1 MEHLVA
7 RRRIRGA
14 VAGLVATAVAL
25 GAAELAASARR
36 DLRSPVFD
44 VGARFIE
51 NTPPWLKTFAIEQ
64 FGTNDKL
71 ALLVGIFTLL
81 ALYGAAIGIAAVRRP
96 WVGVAGVAA
105 FGAIGSYAAVGGT
118 GGAWAVVPTLVGT
131 VAGGATI
138 WFLARLAAASL
149 DPTTD
154 AATDASTDLAT
165 DDPGADP
172 APDPSPASPVERLVL
187 TAGRRGF
194 LIGSVAL
201 GATAALAGGTGRW
214 LSKRFDV
221 AAARAGILLPKAL
234 RPLPAVPEAAMLDV
248 PGLTPFITPNDRFYR
263 IDTALVVPQI
273 DIETWQLKVTGMVD
287 RELTFSFD
295 DLLARDLV
303 EADITLTCVSNE
315 VGGQLAGNARWLG
328 IPLEELLREAGV
340 ADGADQVVGRS
351 TDGYT
356 CGFPLE
362 AALDGRGALV
372 AIAMNGE
379 PLPTRHGYPARLVT
393 PGLYGYVSAT
403 KWLTEIELTTFERF
417 GHYWTTR
424 GYAVEA
430 PIKTFSRID
439 TPRALGTLDAGRH
452 PIAGVAWAQT
462 RGIERVE
469 VRVDGGTWTEATL
482 ADELNDVTWRQ
493 WVLPWDFTSGRHTVE
508 CRATDGTG
516 AIQTEERSEPLPD
529 GATGWHSI
537 VVIVP

>member
-1 MEHLVA
+1 MEHPVA

-25 GAAELAASARR
+25 GTAELAASSSRG
-36 DLRSPVFD
+36 LRSPVVD
-44 VGARFIE
+44 VGARFIDA
-51 NTPPWLKTFAIEQ
+51 TPVWLKDFAIEQ

-81 ALYGAAIGIAAVRRP
+81 AFYGIAIGIVATRRR
-96 WVGVAGVAA
+96 WIGVAGVAA
-105 FGAIGSYAAVGGT
+105 FGAIGTYAAVGGVH
-118 GGAWAVVPTLVGT
+118 GRWAVAPTLVGT
-131 VAGGATI
+131 AAGATAL
-138 WFLARLAAASL
+138 WFL
-149 DPTTD
+149 TG
-154 AATDASTDLAT
+154 LAT
-165 DDPGADP
+165 GARDERVPVGAD
-172 APDPSPASPVERLVL
+172 
-187 TAGRRGF
+187 RRGF
-194 LIGSVAL
+194 LIGSIAL
-201 GATAALAGGTGRW
+201 GATAAVAGGAGRW
-214 LSKRFDV
+214 LSRRFDV
-221 AAARAGILLPKAL
+221 AAARARIVLPRAR
-234 RPLPAVPEAAMLDV
+234 RPRPAVPAAAALEV
-248 PGLTPFITPNDRFYR
+248 PGLTPFVTPNDRFYR
-263 IDTALVVPQI
+263 IDTALVVPQVDVESWRLRI
-273 DIETWQLKVTGMVD
+273 TGMVE

-295 DLLARDLV
+295 DLLARDLT

-328 IPLEELLREAGV
+328 VPLEELLREAGV

-351 TDGYT
+351 VDGYT
-356 CGFPLE
+356 AGFPVT

-379 PLPTRHGYPARLVT
+379 PLPTRHGFPARLVV

-403 KWLTEIELTTFERF
+403 KWLAEIELTTFERF
-417 GHYWTTR
+417 GAYWTTR
-424 GYAVEA
+424 GYAAEA

-439 TPRALGTLDAGRH
+439 TPRALVTLEAGRH

-469 VRVDGGTWTEATL
+469 VRVDDGRWTEATL
-482 ADELNDVTWRQ
+482 AEELDDRTWRQ
-493 WVLPWDFTSGRHTVE
+493 WVLPWDFTSGRHTVS

-516 AIQTEERSEPLPD
+516 AIQTEQRSEPLPD

>member
-44 VGARFIE
+44 VGARFIDA
-51 NTPPWLKTFAIEQ
+51 TPVWLKDFAIEQ

-71 ALLVGIFTLL
+71 ALLVGIFSLL
-81 ALYGAAIGIAAVRRP
+81 ALYGIAIGIAATRRR
-96 WVGVAGVAA
+96 WVGVAGVVA

-118 GGAWAVVPTLVGT
+118 SGPWAVVPTLVGT
-131 VAGGATI
+131 AAGAATI
-138 WFLARLAAASL
+138 WFLAGLAAPDRQIA
-149 DPTTD
+149 DTP
-154 AATDASTDLAT
+154 AAGTQVARAV
-165 DDPGADP
+165 P
-172 APDPSPASPVERLVL
+172 
-187 TAGRRGF
+187 AGRRGF

-221 AAARAGILLPKAL
+221 AAARARILLPKAL
-234 RPLPAVPEAAMLDV
+234 RPLPAVPEAAALEV
-248 PGLTPFITPNDRFYR
+248 PGLTSFITPNDRFYR

-273 DIETWQLKVTGMVD
+273 DVETWQLKVTGMVE

-340 ADGADQVVGRS
+340 DDGADQIVGRS

-356 CGFPLE
+356 CGFPVE

-379 PLPTRHGYPARLVT
+379 PLPTRHGYPARLVV

-417 GHYWTTR
+417 GHYWSTR

-452 PIAGVAWAQT
+452 AIAGVAWAQT

>member
-51 NTPPWLKTFAIEQ
+51 NTPTWLKNFAIEQ

-81 ALYGAAIGIAAVRRP
+81 ALYGIAIGIAAVRRP

-105 FGAIGSYAAVGGT
+105 FGAIGAYAAVGGT

-138 WFLARLAAASL
+138 WFLARV
-149 DPTTD
+149 
-154 AATDASTDLAT
+154 AATAGTTTGAADTDL
-165 DDPGADP
+165 DRDPGADP
-172 APDPSPASPVERLVL
+172 AATSSVERLVA

-221 AAARAGILLPKAL
+221 AAARARILLPKAL
-234 RPLPAVPEAAMLDV
+234 RPLPPVPEAAVLDV
-248 PGLTPFITPNDRFYR
+248 PGLTSFITPNADFYR

-273 DIETWQLKVTGMVD
+273 DVETWQLKVTGMVE

-356 CGFPLE
+356 CGFPIE

-403 KWLTEIELTTFERF
+403 KWLAEIELTTFERF
-417 GHYWTTR
+417 GHYWSTR

-482 ADELNDVTWRQ
+482 AEELNDVTWRQ

-516 AIQTEERSEPLPD
+516 AIQTDERSEPLPD